1 MELSQELS
9 QRRSLVIGRLKRR
22 KTRVREGM
30 VLVEGVRAVGEA
42 LHAGADI
49 RFAVHSTRLEAVPGG
64 GDVLERLV
72 SARVEILQTE
82 EKAFED
88 LSDTE
93 RSQGLLAVCA
103 QPKHG
108 LEIIRPGGRYLVLD
122 AIQDAGNVGTL
133 VRAATAFAVD
143 GVLALAGTVDPW
155 GAKAVRASAGM
166 VFRVPV
172 AAVEA
177 EDAAQALREADVPIL
192 VADSGGRDVSEV
204 ASEGGWAL
212 VVGNE
217 GGGPRR
223 LLTGLARDTL
233 RIPMPGRAES
243 LNAGVAGAILL
254 FALTQEIGRV

>member
-1 MELSQELS
+1 MELS
-9 QRRSLVIGRLKRR
+9 QRRSLLIGRLKRR
-22 KTRVREGM
+22 KTRVREQM

-42 LHAGADI
+42 LEAGAEI
-49 RFAVHSTRLEAVPGG
+49 RFAVHSPRLDAVPGG
-64 GDVLERLV
+64 GDVQEKLV
-72 SARVEILQTE
+72 SAGVEILQSE

-103 QPKHG
+103 QPKKG
-108 LEIIRPGGRYLVLD
+108 LETIRPGGRYLVLD
-122 AIQDAGNVGTL
+122 ALQDAGNVGTL
-133 VRAATAFAVD
+133 VRAATAFGVD
-143 GVLALAGTVDPW
+143 GVLALDGTVDPW

-166 VFRVPV
+166 VFRLPLVT
-172 AAVEA
+172 VEA
-177 EDAAQALREADVPIL
+177 EDAAKALGEAAVPIL
-192 VADSGGRDVSEV
+192 VADSGGRPVGEV

-223 LLTGLARDTL
+223 SLTGLARDTVS
-233 RIPMPGRAES
+233 IPMPGGAES